1 MESDHPTLSVEGDF
15 AGDDDGKSY
24 LFMKRMISLMN
35 VSGAEGIV

>member
-24 LFMKRMISLMN
+24 LFMKEDDFLMRRFR
-35 VSGAEGIV
+35 S